1 MPASCLGRSSLV
13 VSRKCPLG
21 LGSGTKQQAE
31 LGRLEGEELWYA
43 RETEWGTGSGKA
55 AEGILL
61 QS

>member
-1 MPASCLGRSSLV
+1 MSF
-13 VSRKCPLG
+13 SRWYLLD